1 MIYII
6 SDIYQL
12 QELNYMEIIKNVS
25 NCKNCAYRTWAF
37 KNLSQEEL
45 SLINEKKVEKFYRKG
60 ENIYTEGDP
69 VNSFLYLQNGL
80 VKLYK
85 TESNHKEHIISIAK
99 PKDFI
104 GLLSIFSNKEHNYSV
119 AAIEDSIICFVD
131 LDLLKKF
138 IKTNGDFALDFFEKI
153 SSLSDSIIKTRVD
166 INTRQLRGRIAYILL
181 FFAQKIYNTTK
192 FNLPIS
198 RKEIADL
205 IDMSTENVIRV
216 LSEFRKD
223 GLIQIEGK
231 NIIINDMERL
241 QKIYDLG

>member
-1 MIYII
+1 
-6 SDIYQL
+6 
-12 QELNYMEIIKNVS
+12 MEIIKNVS
-25 NCKNCAYRTWAF
+25 NCKSCAYRTWAF

-45 SLINEKKVEKFYRKG
+45 NLINEKKVEKFYRKG

-119 AAIEDSIICFVD
+119 GAIEDSIICFVD

-181 FFAQKIYNTTK
+181 FFAQNIYNAKK

-205 IDMSTENVIRV
+205 IDMSTENIIRV
-216 LSEFRKD
+216 LSEFRED

-231 NIIINDMERL
+231 NIEINNIERL

>member
-1 MIYII
+1 
-6 SDIYQL
+6 
-12 QELNYMEIIKNVS
+12 MEIVKHVS

-37 KNLSQEEL
+37 KNLTPDEL
-45 SLINEKKVEKFYRKG
+45 ELINEKKIEKYYRKG
-60 ENIYTEGDP
+60 ENIYIEGDP
-69 VNSFLYLQNGL
+69 VHSFLYLQNGL
-80 VKLYK
+80 VKLFK
-85 TESNHKEHIISIAK
+85 TEPNHKEHIISIAK

-104 GLLSIFSNKEHNYSV
+104 GLLSIFSNKTHTYSIT
-119 AAIEDSIICFVD
+119 ALEDSIICFID
-131 LDLLKKF
+131 LELIRNF
-138 IKTNGDFALDFFEKI
+138 IKTNGSFALDFFEKI
-153 SSLSDSIIKTRVD
+153 SNLSDSIIKTRVD

-181 FFAQKIYNTTK
+181 FFAQNIYNAKK

-205 IDMSTENVIRV
+205 IDMSTENVIRA

-231 NIIINDMERL
+231 SIEINDIDRL